1 MVEKKIKDDFNL
13 DSGPRNLIEWRAW
26 NLFVVAS
33 CVEISLEAYWV
44 LGVQVRSFPAV
55 ITEVTLDPRHIW
67 KWVYF
72 IYFQRPT
79 LWAIS
84 VACGYWIVSSATV
97 GFHST
102 VGIWLNYERHRGCAK
117 SKGTRFE
124 LLKYLFWPIN
134 RDPPTN
140 FYTEGEEDTHNSG
153 YRVLLL
159 IYILKK

>member
-1 MVEKKIKDDFNL
+1 MEPFRCC
-13 DSGPRNLIEWRAW
+13 G
-26 NLFVVAS
+26 AS

-102 VGIWLNYERHRGCAK
+102 VGIWLNYERHRGRAK

-140 FYTEGEEDTHNSG
+140 FYTEGEEETHNSG
-153 YRVLLL
+153 HRVLLL
-159 IYILKK
+159 IYSILKK

>member
-1 MVEKKIKDDFNL
+1 MASTELF
-13 DSGPRNLIEWRAW
+13 RC
-26 NLFVVAS
+26 FVVRVVA
-33 CVEISLEAYWV
+33 EISLEAYWV
-44 LGVQVRSFPAV
+44 LGIQVRSFPAV

-102 VGIWLNYERHRGCAK
+102 VGIWLNYERHRGGAK

-140 FYTEGEEDTHNSG
+140 FYTKGRRHVYNSRIPSALADPQCSG
-153 YRVLLL
+153 
-159 IYILKK
+159 ILRK